1 MIFQDP
7 NFSYNFLRTMGHT
20 VYGGADIGECLA
32 TASRIE
38 DGDYEQWHTEW
49 CQTGDRLRHHAEES
63 MNGGNAIS
71 ARQAYLRASNYYRN
85 AEFFLHSNP
94 RDPRI
99 LATWGQS
106 ESCFRTAAKL
116 SELPIEPVEIAY
128 EQTMLPG
135 YLYRCTIDDR
145 PRPTMIFFPGF
156 DSTLEELHF
165 FGAAAAVM
173 QGYHCLTFAGPGQ
186 GSVIRKQGLS
196 FRPDWENVLA
206 PVVDYLL
213 ERPDV
218 DARSLI
224 LFGQSFGGLLAIRAA
239 AFDRRFSACIFHGG
253 MFDMYESFLELFP
266 PDLRSQITNSDD
278 IEIDR
283 IVSRVM
289 ESHPGAKARLGHG
302 FYVMG
307 TTSASETI
315 TKLRQFTLTD
325 IADQVICPT
334 LVIDGTED
342 SLLPNQGQK
351 LFDTL
356 VCSKDYL
363 LFSAK
368 DGAAEHCQVG
378 SLALCHEKLFNWL
391 KSTV

>member
-7 NFSYNFLRTMGHT
+7 NFSYNLLRTMGHT

-38 DGDYEQWHTEW
+38 DGNYEQWYAEW
-49 CQTGDRLRHHAEES
+49 RKTSDRLRHHADES
-63 MNGGNAIS
+63 MNNGNAIS

-94 RDPRI
+94 SDPRI
-99 LATWGQS
+99 LETWRQS
-106 ESCFRTAAKL
+106 ESCFRNAAKL
-116 SELPIEPVEIAY
+116 SELPIEPVEITY
-128 EQTMLPG
+128 EKTTLPG
-135 YLYRCTIDDR
+135 YFYRCTLDTQ
-145 PRPTMIFFPGF
+145 PRPTIIFFPGF

-186 GSVIRKQGLS
+186 GAVIRQQGLS

-206 PVVDYLL
+206 PVVDYLQA
-213 ERPDV
+213 RCDV
-218 DARSLI
+218 DAQSLI

-239 AFDRRFSACIFHGG
+239 AYDHRFSACIFHGG

-266 PDLRSQITNSDD
+266 PDLRSKIANSDD
-278 IEIDR
+278 TAIDF
-283 IVSRVM
+283 IVGNVM
-289 ESHPGAKARLGHG
+289 ESVPGAKARLGHG

-307 TTSASETI
+307 TTSAAETVA
-315 TKLRQFTLTD
+315 KLRQFTLED
-325 IADQVICPT
+325 IANQVTCPT
-334 LVIDGTED
+334 LVIDGAED

-351 LFDTL
+351 LFDRLT
-356 VCSKDYL
+356 CSKDYL
-363 LFSAK
+363 LFSAE
-368 DGAAEHCQVG
+368 DGAAEHCQIG
-378 SLALCHEKLFNWL
+378 ALALCHEKLFNWL
-391 KSTV
+391 KKYI